1 MSDYKVIF
9 LNDLAIAL
17 RSDAE
22 LTVVN
27 LYLRYFSTIS
37 SDNSDESRSI
47 MDYEFLSKS
56 TINAYTSIDMRWD
69 LKAEKSDEEETLNPF

>member
-1 MSDYKVIF
+1 MYVFACGYSFLMNLLLSDCWTMLHRFLDIKWAMSDYKVIF

-27 LYLRYFSTIS
+27 RYLRYLSTIS

-47 MDYEFLSKS
+47 MD
-56 TINAYTSIDMRWD
+56 
-69 LKAEKSDEEETLNPF
+69 